1 MIVDIS
7 WSLQK
12 YQISNNYA
20 LYLKRR
26 KNSQENFFDEMI
38 LMAIMYKRTVSSALH
53 NKAKLRI
60 NIFE

>member
-12 YQISNNYA
+12 YQISNNY
-20 LYLKRR
+20 LKRR
-26 KNSQENFFDEMI
+26 KNSQEFFFDEMI
-38 LMAIMYKRTVSSALH
+38 LMAIMYKRTVSRALY
-53 NKAKLRI
+53 NKVKFRI

>member
-12 YQISNNYA
+12 YQISNNY
-20 LYLKRR
+20 LKRR
-26 KNSQENFFDEMI
+26 KNSQEIFFDEMI

-53 NKAKLRI
+53 NKVKLRI